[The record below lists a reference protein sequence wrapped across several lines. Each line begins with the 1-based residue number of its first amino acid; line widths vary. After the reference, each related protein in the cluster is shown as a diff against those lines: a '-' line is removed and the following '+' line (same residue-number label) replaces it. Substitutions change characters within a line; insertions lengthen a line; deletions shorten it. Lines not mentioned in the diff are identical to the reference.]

1 MEVKVVVVDDTHH
14 VRTMLVDMLE
24 LDGFSV
30 VGQAESGEQAVELV
44 PLADP
49 DVIVMDNRMPG
60 IDGLEAA
67 MRIRQQRP
75 TQAIIL
81 YTAYLDAEIEA
92 AARKAGIAV
101 CIGKVEGLN
110 QLERQIQELCRDFG
124 KPQQQVL
131 GF

>member
-1 MEVKVVVVDDTHH
+1 MEVKVVVVDDTEH

-30 VGQAESGEQAVELV
+30 VGQAQSGEEAVEIV
-44 PLADP
+44 PQNDP
-49 DVIVMDNRMPG
+49 DVIVMDYRMPG
-60 IDGLEAA
+60 MDGLSAA
-67 MRIRQQRP
+67 EIIRRDRP

-81 YTAYLDAEIEA
+81 YTAYLDAQIEA
-92 AARKAGIAV
+92 DAKQAGIAV

-110 QLERQIQELCRDFG
+110 QLERQIQELCRGFG
-124 KPQQQVL
+124 EPKQQVF